1 MKKLLG
7 ILVLGLLLSGNAYAE
22 KIIFSDCAS
31 KKDNFIF
38 NPKIWEKNEIIIDT
52 SKKTVS
58 RILIKSDEFFIHGF
72 LLCVEKMKFFS
83 SLKNY
88 LPEKLN
94 ILFTCFIVFNLWIV
108 FRISDFNTLKLFF
121 DILYSSGLA
130 IYGTKALF
138 ALIILLLG
146 LFSQKY
152 DNYNFI
158 EKSSQ
163 KINFKLLIPFGI
175 SIILSGLLLSLGT
188 SEKFIYFDF

>member
-1 MKKLLG
+1 M
-7 ILVLGLLLSGNAYAE
+7 
-22 KIIFSDCAS
+22 
-31 KKDNFIF
+31 
-38 NPKIWEKNEIIIDT
+38 
-52 SKKTVS
+52 
-58 RILIKSDEFFIHGF
+58 
-72 LLCVEKMKFFS
+72 
-83 SLKNY
+83 
-88 LPEKLN
+88 
-94 ILFTCFIVFNLWIV
+94 
-108 FRISDFNTLKLFF
+108 
-121 DILYSSGLA
+121 YSSGLA

-163 KINFKLLIPFGI
+163 KINFKLLILFGI

>member
-1 MKKLLG
+1 MARFKLEFYFMGIYSWFFTLCRKDEIFFKFKK
-7 ILVLGLLLSGNAYAE
+7 
-22 KIIFSDCAS
+22 
-31 KKDNFIF
+31 
-38 NPKIWEKNEIIIDT
+38 
-52 SKKTVS
+52 
-58 RILIKSDEFFIHGF
+58 
-72 LLCVEKMKFFS
+72 
-83 SLKNY
+83 Y

-121 DILYSSGLA
+121 NILYSSGLE

-158 EKSSQ
+158 EKNSQ

>member
-1 MKKLLG
+1 MSVAGLWHG
-7 ILVLGLLLSGNAYAE
+7 SSWNFVLWG
-22 KIIFSDCAS
+22 
-31 KKDNFIF
+31 
-38 NPKIWEKNEIIIDT
+38 
-52 SKKTVS
+52 
-58 RILIKSDEFFIHGF
+58 FIHGF
-72 LLCVEKMKFFS
+72 LLCIEKTKFFS
-83 SLKNY
+83 RIKNY
-88 LPEKLN
+88 FPEKLN

-121 DILYSSGLA
+121 DILYSSGFA
-130 IYGTKALF
+130 IYGTKALL

-175 SIILSGLLLSLGT
+175 SILLSGLLLSLGT

>member
-1 MKKLLG
+1 
-7 ILVLGLLLSGNAYAE
+7 
-22 KIIFSDCAS
+22 
-31 KKDNFIF
+31 
-38 NPKIWEKNEIIIDT
+38 
-52 SKKTVS
+52 
-58 RILIKSDEFFIHGF
+58 
-72 LLCVEKMKFFS
+72 MKFFS

-152 DNYNFI
+152 DNHNFI

-175 SIILSGLLLSLGT
+175 SIILSGLLSSLGS